1 MPDRGSLT
9 LRQVADRLNVGLTT
23 ARGLLSG
30 PDPVPHLR
38 LGRGPKAGVRV
49 PVADFEAWLA
59 RRVEEDTARD
69 AGAIWRP
76 TPAVVLHPERLLA
89 LEGVRRRVA
98 R

>member
-49 PVADFEAWLA
+49 PVADFEAWLQ

-69 AGAIWRP
+69 SGEVRARARSVIDLD
-76 TPAVVLHPERLLA
+76 ALA
-89 LEGVRRRVA
+89 RRDGVRRRVA